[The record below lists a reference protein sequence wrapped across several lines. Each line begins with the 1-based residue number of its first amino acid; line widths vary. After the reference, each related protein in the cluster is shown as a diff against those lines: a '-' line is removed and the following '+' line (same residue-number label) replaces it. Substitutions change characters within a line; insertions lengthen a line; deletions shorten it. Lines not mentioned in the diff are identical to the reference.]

1 VPGSHTAE
9 KISFGLPASTA
20 TMTTVTP
27 KVCQPFTLTHDGPET
42 VRIDAD
48 NKFSNDGPLAPAA
61 QPLHYSARHPIAAR
75 IPLRSLPWDMPI
87 FAKHDVKGIRLGPAA
102 TAADKLKGEVEAKIG
117 PLRLS
122 PLGSRRDYQARLTK
136 QRNQF
141 GNFVVNGHV
150 APAAIVGGTEDVLYA
165 AWIAERFDQAAP
177 TETFEQVVAER
188 YGKASQ
194 DASQKGSPVRL
205 LIWNYDLDGRQ
216 MGPEGAKPPVCL
228 PIEGLWSNW
237 GKENSLESYSGD
249 IGPWGCSLVMMLNY
263 NSGGTVTEYRVEAVS
278 GYALALNQM
287 AMRMREMQEAQQ
299 KIRDLEATKPR
310 L

>member
-1 VPGSHTAE
+1 
-9 KISFGLPASTA
+9 
-20 TMTTVTP
+20 
-27 KVCQPFTLTHDGPET
+27 
-42 VRIDAD
+42 
-48 NKFSNDGPLAPAA
+48 
-61 QPLHYSARHPIAAR
+61 
-75 IPLRSLPWDMPI
+75 
-87 FAKHDVKGIRLGPAA
+87 
-102 TAADKLKGEVEAKIG
+102 
-117 PLRLS
+117 
-122 PLGSRRDYQARLTK
+122 
-136 QRNQF
+136 
-141 GNFVVNGHV
+141 
-150 APAAIVGGTEDVLYA
+150 
-165 AWIAERFDQAAP
+165 
-177 TETFEQVVAER
+177 
-188 YGKASQ
+188 
-194 DASQKGSPVRL
+194 
-205 LIWNYDLDGRQ
+205 

>member
-1 VPGSHTAE
+1 MAKRGFLRVGMPMVLFLGLTASPGAVVAQGFDGITVIKLGQEAGANAIRGRPDIGATKTGDFIVAFVSPQGSYAALVGVRLDRGCAAWAVPGSHTAE

-205 LIWNYDLDGRQ
+205 LI
-216 MGPEGAKPPVCL
+216 
-228 PIEGLWSNW
+228 
-237 GKENSLESYSGD
+237 
-249 IGPWGCSLVMMLNY
+249 
-263 NSGGTVTEYRVEAVS
+263 
-278 GYALALNQM
+278 
-287 AMRMREMQEAQQ
+287 
-299 KIRDLEATKPR
+299 
-310 L
+310 